1 MNAAGGPPSAVQ
13 ADAVRVVGIGAGP
26 AGIMVLERLLANH
39 ARDTPELRL
48 DITLV
53 DPHEPGGGRIWR
65 RAQSPLLKLNT
76 MLRDDSV
83 FTDASCEI
91 DGPVVPGPSLAEW
104 VDGVRAGRIA
114 RPAWWDARLEREL
127 HEVTGTS
134 FPTRRLNSAYLEWAY
149 REIVARAAP
158 SASVTWVRD
167 RAVSVEGA
175 SPARVA
181 LASGG
186 VLEADLVLHTIGH
199 NGTEPSNAAQRIA
212 GFARAH
218 GLAYVPPAFT
228 ADVDFDWV
236 EPGADVIVRGMGLA
250 AVDLVVLLT
259 EGRGGV
265 FEREGGPGATGRLR
279 YRPSGREPV
288 LHLGSRRGVPYRSKV
303 TSELRGDAPRLDYLG
318 AAFHERAAAG
328 DPLDFD
334 AEVWPLVAAELLTG
348 YYRELFT
355 GHPEHVRGG
364 WAEFAPALRAA
375 LARPGGHDSAELSAL
390 IAQHVPDPLDHFD
403 LASFD
408 RPLQFPGTGA
418 ADAGSGAGDGSGPT
432 GARAEDAAL
441 QRRLREH
448 IGLDLAQR
456 TAARRSATQGLFM
469 AALHAYMSLADVPP
483 ERWNAR
489 SRTHSLPRRWH
500 PYFSYLASG
509 PPGHR
514 LEELIA
520 LSEAGVVHF
529 LGGDVALELDEER
542 GLFRAS
548 GSAHSAGRS
557 VRAEAEARTLIDAW
571 LPEATAARSDN
582 PLLRQLVASGQA
594 REVAVVDDG
603 FAGSTGQ
610 LAVEPDGRLIG
621 AERQYALGAFTA
633 APTGGAFARPGLD
646 SLPFRTSDR
655 VARSLLA
662 DAAGLATTVQGAL
675 PAADL
680 VRV

>member
-1 MNAAGGPPSAVQ
+1 MNAAGGPPSA
-13 ADAVRVVGIGAGP
+13 ARAGAVRVVGIGAGP

-39 ARDTPELRL
+39 ARDAPELRL
-48 DITLV
+48 EITLI

-91 DGPVVPGPSLAEW
+91 DGPIVPGPSLAVW

-114 RPAWWDARLEREL
+114 RPTWWDARLEREL
-127 HEVTGTS
+127 HEVTGSS

-149 REIVARAAP
+149 REIVSRAAP
-158 SASVTWVRD
+158 AASVRWARD

-175 SPARVA
+175 SPARVT
-181 LASGG
+181 LASGD

-199 NGTEPSNAAQRIA
+199 NGTEPSPAAQRLA
-212 GFARAH
+212 GFAEAH

-228 ADVDFDWV
+228 ADVDFDWLP
-236 EPGADVIVRGMGLA
+236 PGDDVIVRGMGLA

-265 FEREGGPGATGRLR
+265 FEREGGRLR

-303 TSELRGDAPRLDYLG
+303 TSELRGDAPRLEYLG
-318 AAFHERAAAG
+318 AAFHERAAAAG

-364 WAEFAPALRAA
+364 WAEFAPALRAV
-375 LARPGGHDSAELSAL
+375 LARPGGHDSAELAAL
-390 IAQHVPDPLDHFD
+390 IAQHVPDPLDRFD

-408 RPLQFPGTGA
+408 RPLQFPGAGET
-418 ADAGSGAGDGSGPT
+418 DAGSGAGDGAAP
-432 GARAEDAAL
+432 ADPLAEDAAL

-456 TAARRSATQGLFM
+456 TTARRSATQGLFM
-469 AALHAYMSLADVPP
+469 AALHAYMSIADVPP

-514 LEELIA
+514 LEELAA
-520 LSEAGVVHF
+520 LSEAGIVHF
-529 LGGDVALELDEER
+529 LGGDVALELDDGR
-542 GLFRAS
+542 GVFRAS
-548 GSAHSAGRS
+548 GSAQSGGRT
-557 VRAEAEARTLIDAW
+557 VRAEAAARTLIDAW
-571 LPEATAARSDN
+571 LPEAMAARSDN

-594 REVAVVDDG
+594 HEVAAVDDG

-610 LAVEPDGRLIG
+610 LAVGPDGRLLG
-621 AERQYALGAFTA
+621 TEGQYALGAFTA
-633 APTGGAFARPGLD
+633 APTGGAFARPGLN

-662 DAAGLATTVQGAL
+662 DAARIAEAAQGAL